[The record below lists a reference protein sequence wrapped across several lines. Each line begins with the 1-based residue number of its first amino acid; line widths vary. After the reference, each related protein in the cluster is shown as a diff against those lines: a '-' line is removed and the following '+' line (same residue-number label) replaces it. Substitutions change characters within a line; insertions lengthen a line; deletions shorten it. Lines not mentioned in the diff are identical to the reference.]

1 MACLHDDLLQGLHRD
16 YALERDPGKKRKILE
31 QMLDSILPGWELLF
45 LSLSKDE
52 NPQKVLRL
60 LAELSRVADRQRG
73 KTPPRMDQR

>member
-1 MACLHDDLLQGLHRD
+1 VLHEEVLRRLQQK
-16 YALERDPGKKRKILE
+16 YELEQSPDKKRKILE
-31 QMLDSILPGWELLF
+31 RMLDSILPGWELLF

-60 LAELSRVADRQRG
+60 LAELSRVADRQHG